1 MLSWAATITGKDRAV
16 NMPRWR
22 RANLGLR
29 VVVARGFAR
38 IHRQNLLNFGI
49 LPLEFTD
56 PAEYEQLERGDVL
69 VLNDLHG
76 NIR

>member
-1 MLSWAATITGKDRAV
+1 
-16 NMPRWR
+16 MPRWR